1 MKKVTVF
8 DTFLYGLSQ
17 AQMVSSLT
25 KPSDMGHIWSKYG
38 NGMAMAHVWVVY
50 GLSMGYCFHIKTIY
64 ATVFIQFCFY
74 CL

>member
-1 MKKVTVF
+1 MKKVTAF

-38 NGMAMAHVWVVY
+38 NGMA
-50 GLSMGYCFHIKTIY
+50 
-64 ATVFIQFCFY
+64 
-74 CL
+74 